1 MRESWVEKMSV
12 VKILEGLKLTRFH
25 YILLTI
31 SSLVYGLTAMNVM
44 LIGALLPS
52 ITAEWKLTPTE
63 AGILLSFGYLGM
75 FFGAVSSGLI
85 SDRIGRKYT
94 MILMILIGSVFTG
107 LCGLAWNYSSMAVFR
122 IIAGFGLGGTL
133 PIPAVYMSEYPP
145 ARYRG
150 RFVGIVETAWVYGV
164 ILSIVLARIIMPQV
178 GWRSVFTTSYIPL
191 ILIPIILYYAPES
204 LRFLEKKEK
213 IDDIK
218 NILRRHKLIPNVEE
232 ISIIIGKEEKTRIAV
247 LFHEK
252 YLKRTLILWL
262 LWAVLVYTY
271 HGIFIWLPS
280 IYASIFK
287 YEVVRSL
294 EWVLII
300 TLAQVPGYYSAA
312 LILDKVGRKGVL
324 VSYLAIAGIGC
335 FLLAST
341 TQLNL
346 ILIYSGVIS
355 FFNLGA
361 WAGLYTYTPELY
373 PTKLRGTGTGVAASI
388 GRLAGILAPSA
399 TGYLFEVSG
408 GSLLP
413 AFTVFALAHIVAAV
427 STMILGEETKG
438 KVLEEISG

>member
-1 MRESWVEKMSV
+1 MMSRESISV
-12 VKILEGLKLTRFH
+12 VNLLEGLKLTRFH

-52 ITAEWKLTPTE
+52 ITAEWKLSPTE

-75 FFGAVSSGLI
+75 FFGAVLSGII

-94 MILMILIGSVFTG
+94 MILMVLIGSIFTG
-107 LCGLAWNYSSMAVFR
+107 LCGVAWDYASMALFR
-122 IIAGFGLGGTL
+122 VVAGLGLGGTL

-164 ILSIVLARIIMPQV
+164 LLSIILARIIMPQV
-178 GWRSVFTTSYIPL
+178 GWRSVFATSLIPL
-191 ILIPIILYYAPES
+191 ILIPIIVLYSPES
-204 LRFLEKKEK
+204 LRFLEKKRK

-218 NILRRHKLIPNVEE
+218 NILRRYRLVGDVDKLSIDVEE
-232 ISIIIGKEEKTRIAV
+232 AEKTPLTT
-247 LFHEK
+247 LFHGK
-252 YLKRTLILWL
+252 YLKRTIVLWI

-280 IYASIFK
+280 IYASLFK

-300 TLAQVPGYYSAA
+300 TLVQVPGYYSAA
-312 LILDKVGRKGVL
+312 LILDKVGRKKVL
-324 VSYLAIAGIGC
+324 ASYLAVAGLGC
-335 FLLAST
+335 LLLAST
-341 TQLNL
+341 AQLDL
-346 ILIYSGVIS
+346 ILIYSAVIS

-388 GRLAGILAPSA
+388 GRLAGILSPSI
-399 TGYLFEVSG
+399 TGYLFEVSSG
-408 GSLLP
+408 ALLP
-413 AFTVFALAHIVAAV
+413 AFTVFALAHIIAAV

-438 KVLEEISG
+438 RVLEEISE

>member
-1 MRESWVEKMSV
+1 MVSV
-12 VKILEGLKLTRFH
+12 VNLLEGLKLTRFH
-25 YILLTI
+25 YILLAI

-52 ITAEWKLTPTE
+52 ITAEWKLSPTE

-75 FFGAVSSGLI
+75 FFGAVLSGLI

-94 MILMILIGSVFTG
+94 MILMVLVGSVFTG
-107 LCGLAWNYSSMAVFR
+107 LCGVAWDYSSMALFR
-122 IIAGFGLGGTL
+122 VIAGFGLGGTL

-145 ARYRG
+145 AKYRG

-164 ILSIVLARIIMPQV
+164 LLSIILARIIMPQV
-178 GWRSVFTTSYIPL
+178 GWRSVFATSLIPL
-191 ILIPIILYYAPES
+191 VLIPIIVLYAPES
-204 LRFLEKKEK
+204 LRFLEKKKK

-218 NILRRHKLIPNVEE
+218 DILRRHKLVGDIDKLSIDIEE
-232 ISIIIGKEEKTRIAV
+232 EEKTPLTT
-247 LFHEK
+247 LFSGK
-252 YLKRTLILWL
+252 YLKRTIVLWI

-280 IYASIFK
+280 IYASLFK

-300 TLAQVPGYYSAA
+300 TLVQVPGYYSAA
-312 LILDKVGRKGVL
+312 LILDKVGRKKVL
-324 VSYLAIAGIGC
+324 VSYLAVAGLGC
-335 FLLAST
+335 LLLAST
-341 TQLNL
+341 TQLDL
-346 ILIYSGVIS
+346 ILVYSAVIS

-388 GRLAGILAPSA
+388 GRLAGILAPSI
-399 TGYLFEVSG
+399 TGYLFEISSG
-408 GSLLP
+408 ALLP
-413 AFTVFALAHIVAAV
+413 AFTVFALAHIVAAF
-427 STMILGEETKG
+427 STMVLGEETKG
-438 KVLEEISG
+438 KVLEEISE

>member
-1 MRESWVEKMSV
+1 MSV
-12 VKILEGLKLTRFH
+12 VKILESLKLTRFH

-31 SSLVYGLTAMNVM
+31 SSLVYGLAAMNVM

-52 ITAEWKLTPTE
+52 ITAEWKLSPIE

-75 FFGAVSSGLI
+75 FFGAISSGLI

-107 LCGLAWNYSSMAVFR
+107 LCGIAWSYSSMAVFR

-191 ILIPIILYYAPES
+191 ILIPIIIYYAPES
-204 LRFLEKKEK
+204 LRFLEKKKK
-213 IDDIK
+213 IDEIK
-218 NILRRHKLIPNVEE
+218 NILRKHRLVEE
-232 ISIIIGKEEKTRIAV
+232 PEKLAIDVEREEKAPLTTI
-247 LFHEK
+247 FYGK
-252 YLKRTLILWL
+252 YLKRTIVLWI

-280 IYASIFK
+280 IYASLFR

-300 TLAQVPGYYSAA
+300 TLVQVPGYYSAA
-312 LILDKVGRKGVL
+312 LILDKIGRKGVL
-324 VSYLAIAGIGC
+324 VSYLAIAGVGC
-335 FLLAST
+335 ILLAST
-341 TQLNL
+341 TQLDF
-346 ILIYSGVIS
+346 ILLFSGVIS

-388 GRLAGILAPSA
+388 GRLAGILAPSV

-408 GSLLP
+408 GALLP
-413 AFTVFALAHIVAAV
+413 AFTVFALTHIAAAV
-427 STMILGEETKG
+427 STMVLGEETKG
-438 KVLEEISG
+438 RTLEDISE